1 MKYTHL
7 PLLIFLYKIVFFKI
21 EYFWGKKFST
31 FFTNNIIISV
41 EATKVLGIHTQ
52 IKRNTLSNLL
62 QKLAS
67 KNTK

>member
-1 MKYTHL
+1 L
-7 PLLIFLYKIVFFKI
+7 GKILNI
-21 EYFWGKKFST
+21 
-31 FFTNNIIISV
+31 FTNNIIISV

-67 KNTK
+67 KNTKIKIKIKTPFYGPCPPLRNYK